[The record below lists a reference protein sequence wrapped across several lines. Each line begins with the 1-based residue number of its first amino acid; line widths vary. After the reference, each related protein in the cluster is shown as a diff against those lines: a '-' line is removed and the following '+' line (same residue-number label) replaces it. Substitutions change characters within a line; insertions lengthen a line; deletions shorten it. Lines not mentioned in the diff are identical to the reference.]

1 MSVKI
6 NYKTTLVEAFKEQYS
21 AGEYIKTLGF
31 ATAGDGGAATYR
43 VKPEAKYTVNGESFY
58 YNNGLFFKQFNSCL
72 ELIPQEGKIYAE
84 QFGVLPDNPDYCSSN
99 STMMNRAV
107 EYASQKG
114 YVLAFASNK
123 TYYFSSSITV
133 KSNLFID
140 GNGATMRVHDSAS
153 NGCNLFNMANKFDLQ
168 RNVTV
173 RNLTVVG
180 RTNEEKNR
188 ADQAFH
194 VCLEGFTLQ
203 NVNVKN
209 FSFGIHTYGR
219 SASVDYAQPPIVN
232 KNWLIDNCTVTDT
245 VMGFQLSE
253 IDGITIKNSIIT
265 SIYYTGF
272 PVGTYGDH
280 SYYDGYEYPEAHIYD
295 SLGGLHNIYLSAN
308 CLNVRIDNV
317 ILGNV
322 TGDAVHKAYAVGDS
336 DVRFDKSKNHFY
348 TDLSIYKCNSP
359 VNMGFIS
366 ENVMCDNVFGTGL
379 RYLVHLSA
387 ASNCIV
393 SNSSLTVDR
402 GTFYRP
408 NAKNTSQINTINPNT
423 GLYVESACSC
433 WFQNSYLSTNGR
445 LRATSSPAGE
455 GYYYNM
461 SIKPDD
467 STDENFVDK
476 RHMRNFIGENFDI
489 PNHWFKFT
497 GCELISNMHLKNY
510 YFYEDINR
518 VASSDTAVPKIYQFG
533 EYWDNCNFD
542 TNTSEDLFYMYCIN
556 NLPGGLT
563 IRNSYLKNI
572 NPNGTPKPPF
582 RIYCWQEGCN
592 EENNICKLR
601 SNCLHAQYG
610 KWFTSLH
617 LENVAFKNICTNSYN
632 SWEHIIARGG
642 HLSSVNDA
650 VSISNSY
657 AFNCCKIGADSIRQ
671 MFED

>member
-168 RNVTV
+168 KNVTV

-180 RTNEEKNR
+180 RTDETQNR

-194 VCLEGFTLQ
+194 VCLDGFTLQ

-219 SASVDYAQPPIVN
+219 SVSSDYAQPPIVN
-232 KNWLIDNCTVTDT
+232 KNWLIENCTVTDT
-245 VMGFQLSE
+245 IMGFQLSE
-253 IDGITIKNSIIT
+253 IDGITIKNSMIT
-265 SIYYTGF
+265 SIYYTKF
-272 PVGTYGDH
+272 PVGTYADH
-280 SYYDGYEYPEAHIYD
+280 SYYDGQKYPEAHIYD

-348 TDLSIYKCNSP
+348 TELSIHKCNAP

-366 ENVMCDNVFGTGL
+366 ENVMCDNVCGTGL

-402 GTFYRP
+402 EAFDRP

-433 WFQNSYLSTNGR
+433 WFQNSFLSTNGR
-445 LRATSSPAGE
+445 QRTTSRPTGE
-455 GYYYNM
+455 SYYRKM
-461 SIKPDD
+461 SIKSDD
-467 STDENFVDK
+467 STDESFVDK
-476 RHMRNFIGENFDI
+476 RHMRNFIGEDFDI

-497 GCELISNMHLKNY
+497 GCEFKTTKQDEY
-510 YFYEDINR
+510 YFPEAFD
-518 VASSDTAVPKIYQFG
+518 VSKTAFH
-533 EYWDNCNFD
+533 EYWDNCKLNYSAKKDFFR
-542 TNTSEDLFYMYCIN
+542 LKCIN
-556 NLPGGLT
+556 SIPAGIT
-563 IRNSYLKNI
+563 IRNSYLKNSNDATDI
-572 NPNGTPKPPF
+572 GSPF
-582 RIYCWQEGCN
+582 RFHCGNGNCNCITEDGCPKKQLGKRFPYIHY
-592 EENNICKLR
+592 ENNILDRFIYPNASTAWRYHINTYEGETHNFTISEAVKLSGSYV
-601 SNCLHAQYG
+601 SNVFRFNNG
-610 KWFTSLH
+610 KFS
-617 LENVAFKNICTNSYN
+617 EM
-632 SWEHIIARGG
+632 
-642 HLSSVNDA
+642 
-650 VSISNSY
+650 SNL
-657 AFNCCKIGADSIRQ
+657 
-671 MFED
+671 M